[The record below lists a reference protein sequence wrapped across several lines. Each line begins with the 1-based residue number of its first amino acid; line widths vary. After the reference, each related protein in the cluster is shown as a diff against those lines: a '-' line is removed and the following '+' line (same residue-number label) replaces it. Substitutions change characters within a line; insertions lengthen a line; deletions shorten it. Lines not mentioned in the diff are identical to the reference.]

1 MRPMSPATSSGEEA
15 GKMYRLDTSLMGL
28 VREGY
33 VDMENG
39 NDREDTLDVY
49 STLVLL
55 ERILARLEAIEER
68 LNTTS

>member
-1 MRPMSPATSSGEEA
+1 
-15 GKMYRLDTSLMGL
+15 MYRLDTSLMGL